1 MGKIIQRNDLSM
13 SNLRC
18 GTMHV
23 MNLSTALKPF
33 TGVQG
38 FFFLTFSRF
47 LTLTWNK
54 CSEVSADK
62 WKDIRSEDYGP
73 MVA

>member
-1 MGKIIQRNDLSM
+1 
-13 SNLRC
+13 
-18 GTMHV
+18 MHV
-23 MNLSTALKPF
+23 MNLSTALKAF